1 MLIAVT
7 GAFGFIGQEVVSRL
21 VGREHRLFLVDYWDD
36 LVPRYEALSAPIL
49 ESVYETTP
57 QAELVMRPD
66 EFLTWL
72 GDVSP
77 DAIVH
82 LGAIVDTGDMGGS
95 GRLFSSN
102 VGFTREMV
110 RRANGGRL
118 SQSVPGIVFASSAA
132 VYGAKGFPN
141 NPYGLTKALG
151 ERSVSETRGEFAAL
165 RFFNVFGRN
174 EHHKGAMASMPFKI
188 AQAYRTGRVIEMHS
202 LDSARDFVPVTTVAA
217 KVVAYA
223 ELLGS
228 RTHFTPA
235 VRSVEDLGTGHA
247 TTFADLDTYVMQ
259 AVGGVRSCV
268 LPVPMPSSVAGRYQ
282 HYTCAGTRIKN
293 CGFDSQSTR
302 EGIEEAYGSKR

>member
-21 VGREHRLFLVDYWDD
+21 VGRGHRLVFVDYWDD
-36 LVPRYEALSAPIL
+36 LIPRYEGMAAPIL
-49 ESVYETTP
+49 ESVYETTL
-57 QAELVMRPD
+57 QAELVFRPRG
-66 EFLTWL
+66 FLTWL
-72 GDVSP
+72 GGANPDV
-77 DAIVH
+77 IVH
-82 LGAIVDTGDMGGS
+82 LGAVVDTTDMGGS
-95 GRLFSSN
+95 GKLFSSN
-102 VGFTREMV
+102 VTYTRDLV
-110 RRANGGRL
+110 RAANLGH
-118 SQSVPGIVFASSAA
+118 QTCDVPGIVFASSAA

-141 NPYGLTKALG
+141 NPYGFTKALG
-151 ERSVSETRGEFAAL
+151 ERFVAETRGEFSAL

-174 EHHKGAMASMPFKI
+174 EHHKGPMASMPFKI
-188 AQAYRTGRVIEMHS
+188 AQAYRTGRMIEMHS

-217 KVVAYA
+217 KVAAYA

-228 RTHFTPA
+228 RDLDDPSI
-235 VRSVEDLGTGHA
+235 RSVEDLGTGHA
-247 TTFADLDTYVMQ
+247 TTFMNLDTYVMQ
-259 AVGGVRSCV
+259 AVGSVRSCV